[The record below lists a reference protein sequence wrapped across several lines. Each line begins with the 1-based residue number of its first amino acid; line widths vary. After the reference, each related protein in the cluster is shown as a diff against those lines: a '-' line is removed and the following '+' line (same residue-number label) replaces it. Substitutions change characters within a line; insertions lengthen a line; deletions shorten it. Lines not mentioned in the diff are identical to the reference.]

1 MGMQKVVKYQI
12 FTHIQIKRI
21 QRKLF
26 YLLIIISY
34 LCLYVVNKDPTIK
47 LLGYGLCFFGR
58 ARNFVFNKNQDCL
71 FFLQ

>member
-34 LCLYVVNKDPTIK
+34 LCLYVVNKDPTI
-47 LLGYGLCFFGR
+47 
-58 ARNFVFNKNQDCL
+58 
-71 FFLQ
+71 